1 MDYEKSIE
9 INKNQFLAVQMLAA
23 GKSGKAVAEA
33 LNVAPETIS
42 RWQQLPQ
49 FKSHLNATLWELK
62 RATGKRLVGLI
73 ATAVDAITDAFNDPK
88 MSTHDRFIMGIK
100 FLELCG
106 KHNIEIKTRID

>member
-1 MDYEKSIE
+1 MEYEKSIK
-9 INKNQFLAVQMLAA
+9 IKRNQFLAVQMLAT

-49 FKSHLNATLWELK
+49 FKSHLNAALWDLK
-62 RATGKRLVGLI
+62 RATGKRLVSLI
-73 ATAVDAITDAFNDPK
+73 ATAVDAITSAFNDPN
-88 MSTHDRFIMGIK
+88 MSTHDKFIMGIK
-100 FLELCG
+100 FLELCA